1 MRGHFSSAPGG
12 RRQKEDTAKYNM
24 ILLREKQ
31 RMLPLAAPPFL
42 LQGALQN
49 FSIAAKILSP
59 FFGAPPYAAAI
70 PAHGQPKKSALSFP
84 SPFGALT
91 KIRLGRSGPLPF
103 RHQLLPGYKK
113 PRGSKKRKN
122 ATKLK
127 QPGQRRL
134 PAAGPVVWNLQ
145 QQFPRPAPLKGVTFR
160 KAPPRMARRYA
171 ANAGGGKPRP
181 FYAFSRS
188 GNAMIF
194 LGHLVA
200 QMPQPVHFA

>member
-1 MRGHFSSAPGG
+1 
-12 RRQKEDTAKYNM
+12 
-24 ILLREKQ
+24 
-31 RMLPLAAPPFL
+31 MLPLAAPPFL

-103 RHQLLPGYKK
+103 RHQLLPGHKK
-113 PRGSKKRKN
+113 PRGSKAGK

-160 KAPPRMARRYA
+160 KASPRMARRYA
-171 ANAGGGKPRP
+171 ANAGGGE
-181 FYAFSRS
+181 SR
-188 GNAMIF
+188 ARF
-194 LGHLVA
+194 T
-200 QMPQPVHFA
+200 HFRAAGMQ